1 MMYERI
7 KDLREANFWTQ
18 KYVAAQLKVSQRAYS
33 YYEAGKRSIP
43 IALLCKLADLYE
55 VSIDY
60 IVGRTDEKTPYKS
73 SR

>member
-18 KYVAAQLKVSQRAYS
+18 KYVAAQLNVSQRAYS
-33 YYEAGKRSIP
+33 YYENGKRTIP
-43 IALLCKLADLYE
+43 ITLLCTLADLYE

-60 IVGRTDEKTPYKS
+60 IVGRTDEKAPYKS
-73 SR
+73 SH